1 MSIFETRLILLGYDV
16 SVATRPKR
24 FSIFWMTTSKSITK
38 ATGHLSDCSC
48 TRPGSKSRDT
58 STVMKS
64 NKVHSVDS
72 PCFGFFC
79 CCFFL
84 HDLIGSAQVF
94 ELALFIRRRLLH
106 HHQRVDP
113 MDQEPEDDRHST
125 VSLRRA
131 APTCSVRQS
140 GLRLQ
145 TGQDAFLYGALHEH
159 LQPPMSTLL
168 PVVWKYRR
176 IPAAHSM
183 DPLNQGTRLSLVKE

>member
-79 CCFFL
+79 CCFFFAWPDWL
-84 HDLIGSAQVF
+84 RAGFWTRSL
-94 ELALFIRRRLLH
+94 
-106 HHQRVDP
+106 
-113 MDQEPEDDRHST
+113 HST
-125 VSLRRA
+125 TFTSPPSKSWSNGPRTRGRPTLHCFLATSRPNLLSAPEWSA
-131 APTCSVRQS
+131 ATNRT
-140 GLRLQ
+140 R
-145 TGQDAFLYGALHEH
+145 
-159 LQPPMSTLL
+159 
-168 PVVWKYRR
+168 
-176 IPAAHSM
+176 
-183 DPLNQGTRLSLVKE
+183 RLSLWSATWTSATAHVHLITRGMEISTDPGRPLHGPLESGHSAELS

>member
-79 CCFFL
+79 CCFFFCMTWL
-84 HDLIGSAQVF
+84 APRRFLNSLSSFDDVYFTTIKELIQWTKNPRTTDTPLFPCDEPPQPAQCARVVCGYKPDKTPFAMERYMNICNRPCPPYYPWYGNIDGSRPPTPWTPWIR
-94 ELALFIRRRLLH
+94 ALGW
-106 HHQRVDP
+106 
-113 MDQEPEDDRHST
+113 
-125 VSLRRA
+125 A
-131 APTCSVRQS
+131 
-140 GLRLQ
+140 
-145 TGQDAFLYGALHEH
+145 
-159 LQPPMSTLL
+159 
-168 PVVWKYRR
+168 
-176 IPAAHSM
+176 
-183 DPLNQGTRLSLVKE
+183 